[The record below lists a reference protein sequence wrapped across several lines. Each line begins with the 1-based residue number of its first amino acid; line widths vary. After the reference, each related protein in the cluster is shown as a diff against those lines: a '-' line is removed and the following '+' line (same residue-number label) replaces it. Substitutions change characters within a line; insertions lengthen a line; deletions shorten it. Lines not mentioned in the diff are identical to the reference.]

1 MKKGQ
6 ELPNTIIEFVKYT
19 MLLNVINNTGLIDGT
34 PSKMVNFHN
43 QMAKTPEDTGVIRT
57 IIELEEDNI
66 LLNNMTKFHKVL
78 IKTI

>member
-1 MKKGQ
+1 
-6 ELPNTIIEFVKYT
+6 
-19 MLLNVINNTGLIDGT
+19 
-34 PSKMVNFHN
+34 MVNFHN
-43 QMAKTPEDTGVIRT
+43 QMAKTTEDTGVIRT